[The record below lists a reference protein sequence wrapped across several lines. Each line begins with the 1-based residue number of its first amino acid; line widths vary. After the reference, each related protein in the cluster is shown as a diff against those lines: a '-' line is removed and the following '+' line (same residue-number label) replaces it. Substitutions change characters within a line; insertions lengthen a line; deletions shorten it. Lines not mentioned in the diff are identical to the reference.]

1 MDQTHVHLN
10 NCIHLSYNHCIIKLY
25 LWVKI
30 HMALCFYAQAMSKT
44 IQQFQTANITVVS
57 TQSFIDDPSAQ
68 IQNLLVGPP

>member
-1 MDQTHVHLN
+1 
-10 NCIHLSYNHCIIKLY
+10 
-25 LWVKI
+25 
-30 HMALCFYAQAMSKT
+30 MALCFYAQAMSKT